1 MFNCLPNTYPHTHG
15 QVHSL
20 ARKSFEAVTENQNW
34 SKHREETEVLSPKW
48 GICNMTSPSKPE
60 NIEDVVGGRKMVIA
74 REP

>member
-1 MFNCLPNTYPHTHG
+1 MFNCLLNIYPHTHG

-20 ARKSFEAVTENQNW
+20 SRKLFEAVTENQNW

-60 NIEDVVGGRKMVIA
+60 NIEDVVVGRKMVTA
-74 REP
+74 KEP